1 MALPRSP
8 LQGPNEQEEK
18 EAQDIVDSSTLPP
31 G

>member
-8 LQGPNEQEEK
+8 LHGPQDADEK
-18 EAQDIVDSSTLPP
+18 EAQDVVDQSTLPP

>member
-8 LQGPNEQEEK
+8 IHGAEEADEK
-18 EAQDIVDSSTLPP
+18 EAQDVVDQSMLPP